1 MAQGGYFSQYRGGFS
16 YMPQNYAQVAASGG
30 QAIGEGLASIGKSIG
45 GAMIGNFQNQ
55 GQLTAMKQQFGP
67 TLELAQRYAAATGQ
81 PLPTSLQQVN
91 VSEMTLPQ
99 MQGTMAALDQYNTMA
114 PRLEAIEAAK
124 INQAQAM
131 QQKQLAEQQAAL
143 QKQLDAAL
151 MSRRLQ
157 QFNAISPQSL
167 PMPAASAA
175 AMPQQA
181 PMPGVIEGF
190 NYPSQPQT
198 LQIGPQQPRSTYAQ
212 PRR

>member
-67 TLELAQRYAAATGQ
+67 TLELAQRYATATGQ
-81 PLPTSLQQVN
+81 PLPASLQQVN

-124 INQAQAM
+124 TAQAQAM

-167 PMPAASAA
+167 PMPAAPAA

-181 PMPGVIEGF
+181 PMPGMIQGF
-190 NYPSQPQT
+190 DYYSQPQT
-198 LQIGPQQPRSTYAQ
+198 IQLGQPQPRSTHAQ
-212 PRR
+212 PRP

>member
-16 YMPQNYAQVAASGG
+16 YMPQNYAQVAASGA

-67 TLELAQRYAAATGQ
+67 TLELAQRYATATGQ
-81 PLPTSLQQVN
+81 PLPASLQQVN

-114 PRLEAIEAAK
+114 PRLQAIEAAK
-124 INQAQAM
+124 IAQAQAM
-131 QQKQLAEQQAAL
+131 QQAAL
-143 QKQLDAAL
+143 QKELDAAL
-151 MSRRLQ
+151 MNRRLQ
-157 QFNAISPQSL
+157 QFNAISQQSL
-167 PMPAASAA
+167 PMPAAPAA

-181 PMPGVIEGF
+181 PMPGMIEGF
-190 NYPSQPQT
+190 NYPPQPQT
-198 LQIGPQQPRSTYAQ
+198 IQIGPQQPRSTYAE

>member
-16 YMPQNYAQVAASGG
+16 YMPQNYAQVAASGA
-30 QAIGEGLASIGKSIG
+30 QAIGEGLASIGKSVG

-67 TLELAQRYAAATGQ
+67 TLELAQRYATATGQ
-81 PLPTSLQQVN
+81 PLPASLQQVN

-114 PRLEAIEAAK
+114 PRLQAIEAAK
-124 INQAQAM
+124 IAQAQAM
-131 QQKQLAEQQAAL
+131 QQAAL
-143 QKQLDAAL
+143 QKELDAAL
-151 MSRRLQ
+151 MNRRLQ

-167 PMPAASAA
+167 PMPAAPAA

-181 PMPGVIEGF
+181 PMPGMIEGF

-198 LQIGPQQPRSTYAQ
+198 ILIGPQQLRSTYAQ

>member
-16 YMPQNYAQVAASGG
+16 YMPQNYAQVAASGA
-30 QAIGEGLASIGKSIG
+30 QAIGEGLASIGKSVG

-67 TLELAQRYAAATGQ
+67 TLELAQRYATATGQ
-81 PLPTSLQQVN
+81 PLPASLQQVN

-124 INQAQAM
+124 FAQAQAM
-131 QQKQLAEQQAAL
+131 QKAAL
-143 QKQLDAAL
+143 QNELDAAL
-151 MSRRLQ
+151 RNRSLQ

-167 PMPAASAA
+167 PMPTAPAA
-175 AMPQQA
+175 AVPQQT
-181 PMPGVIEGF
+181 PMPGMFEGF
-190 NYPSQPQT
+190 NYPSPPPTIQ
-198 LQIGPQQPRSTYAQ
+198 LGPQQLQSTYAK